1 MSLGFGI
8 SRCLGLCNGSGRVLV
23 YGTGCEL
30 RRWFGVRS
38 LGLCVASGRVFVYGN
53 RMLLTPFFLGLRRA
67 SRYG

>member
-1 MSLGFGI
+1 MCG
-8 SRCLGLCNGSGRVLV
+8 GRVVV
-23 YGTGCEL
+23 YGTGCDL
-30 RRWFGVRS
+30 RRWFGIRS